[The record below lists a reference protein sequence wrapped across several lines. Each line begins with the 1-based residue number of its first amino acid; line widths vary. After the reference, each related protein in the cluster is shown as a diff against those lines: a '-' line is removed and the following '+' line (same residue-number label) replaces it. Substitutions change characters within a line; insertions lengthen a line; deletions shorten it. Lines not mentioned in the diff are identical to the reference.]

1 MGYTYFRDR
10 CHRAFEKNKE
20 DADPQQI
27 VRHLSRGE
35 FIIKEL
41 EALYR
46 LKKYRYLKQRYY
58 PDHQENQKSSDS
70 NSETTSVADSETVMM
85 KKIERQKQ

>member
-10 CHRAFEKNKE
+10 CHRAFEKNKDE
-20 DADPQQI
+20 TDPFQI
-27 VRHLSRGE
+27 AKHLSRGD

-46 LKKYRYLKQRYY
+46 LKKYRYLKQKYY
-58 PDHQENQKSSDS
+58 PEQQDEKSD
-70 NSETTSVADSETVMM
+70 TKQMM
-85 KKIERQKQ
+85 KKIERQK

>member
-20 DADPQQI
+20 ETDPHQI
-27 VRHLSRGE
+27 AKHLSRGD

-58 PDHQENQKSSDS
+58 PEENEAQKD
-70 NSETTSVADSETVMM
+70 TQQMM
-85 KKIERQKQ
+85 KKIERQQREQQQ